1 MDLSSLTMLY
11 PGLISLRSNLF
22 FKRAPIQDG
31 SGIVL
36 CSRVN
41 LWGEVKLGLAY
52 LQHGPRWVTGCWVVK
67 NLLDLISRTVRVLP
81 KDHVIILWARG
92 QGHKAV
98 TREGRLRLCH
108 PAWTRGQTNTI
119 TNILPEN
126 KLLSYQRPGVFSGQD
141 KLSGKSPSLSHTS
154 VKSGRLI
161 VMLVNKLYKRFYLTF
176 I

>member
-98 TREGRLRLCH
+98 TREGWLMLCH
-108 PAWTRGQTNTI
+108 PARTRGQTNTI
-119 TNILPEN
+119 NILPGN
-126 KLLSYQRPGVFSGQD
+126 NLLSYRRPGVFPGQV
-141 KLSGKSPSLSHTS
+141 KWSGKSPSLSHTS
-154 VKSGRLI
+154 VNSGRLI